1 MLTRETGKLTVTAVG
16 DREVVMTREFKA
28 SRPLVYKAFTT
39 PDLVKRWLAGP
50 EGWTMTVCEIDLQPG
65 GTYRYEWKKDN
76 TGEEMGMGGVYK
88 EVVPNERVVAT
99 EKFDMSWYP
108 GGAVVTT
115 RLTEKDSIT
124 TVETTVTYDSKE
136 ARETVLRSPMD
147 TGVEASYSRL
157 EDLLATS
164 LA

>member
-1 MLTRETGKLTVTAVG
+1 MLTRETGKLTVAAVG
-16 DREVVMTREFKA
+16 DHEVVMTREFQA
-28 SRPLVYKAFTT
+28 PRPLVYKAFTT

-50 EGWTMTVCEIDLQPG
+50 EGWTMTVCDIDQQPG
-65 GTYRYEWKKDN
+65 GSYRYEWKKLE

-99 EKFDMSWYP
+99 EKFDTSWYA

-115 RLTEKDSIT
+115 TLAETGGIT
-124 TVETTVTYDSKE
+124 TVKTTVTYDSKE

-147 TGVEASYSRL
+147 TGVEASYARL
-157 EDLLATS
+157 EKLLTTNFA
-164 LA
+164 

>member
-1 MLTRETGKLTVTAVG
+1 MLTKETGKLKVAAVG
-16 DREVVMTREFKA
+16 DRDVVMTREFQA
-28 SRPLVYKAFTT
+28 PRALVYKAFTT

-50 EGWTMTVCEIDLQPG
+50 EGWTMTVCAIDLQAG
-65 GTYRYEWKKDN
+65 GSYRYEWKKLG
-76 TGEEMGMGGVYK
+76 TGEEMGMGGIYK
-88 EVVPNERVVAT
+88 EIVPNERLVAT

-108 GGAVVTT
+108 GGAVVATT
-115 RLTEKDSIT
+115 LSEKGGIT
-124 TVETTVTYDSKE
+124 TLETKVTYESKE

-157 EDLLATS
+157 ENLLATD